1 MASIVRAVAH
11 LALVHMETVAGLVL
25 VVAMDT
31 PDPPTLRTP
40 AVCRLCYIN
49 AVRGKIRARD
59 ELTADPPST
68 AGTGALGAPKVHE
81 VGLSLWNFPLAEAG
95 VDAVIVLVPLT
106 GASLVDACGT
116 ARTHLQHFL
125 NAMLQNRTVHAAA
138 VLLAQADIQ
147 VEYHVR

>member
-40 AVCRLCYIN
+40 ICRLCYIN
-49 AVRGKIRARD
+49 AVRGKIRAWD
-59 ELTADPPST
+59 EMTADPPSS
-68 AGTGALGAPKVHE
+68 AGTGALGASKVHK
-81 VGLSLWNFPLAEAG
+81 VGLSLGNFPLAEAG

-106 GASLVDACGT
+106 GASLVNARGT
-116 ARTHLQHFL
+116 ASTHL
-125 NAMLQNRTVHAAA
+125 
-138 VLLAQADIQ
+138 
-147 VEYHVR
+147 